1 MADNVFIEE
10 HDMPLVRFEPALRR
24 AIDAWNHASK
34 TNEPEAWLVAA
45 DACEEGGYPGSARS
59 ARFHAARVACD
70 TGAEKRQ
77 TGGTP

>member
-10 HDMPLVRFEPALRR
+10 HDMPLVRR

-59 ARFHAARVACD
+59 ARFHAARVERR
-70 TGAEKRQ
+70 GPQ
-77 TGGTP
+77 VSGGQSK